1 MSLWS
6 ETDGDAGRSTFA
18 LAYDRSGRNLWEW
31 NDEVER
37 MSRLD
42 RFWGRARLSGDGNLV
57 NSKKK
62 PRL

>member
-1 MSLWS
+1 MEMRDAVPLRWLVTVLE
-6 ETDGDAGRSTFA
+6 ET
-18 LAYDRSGRNLWEW
+18 YVEW